1 MVATISPDDPE
12 DVVGAQLDRLG
23 LGCKAEQREILGA
36 SVQIDNDFDDQDDQ
50 EEEVNSFKSF
60 SSEENE
66 ISDRQIDQKVE

>member
-36 SVQIDNDFDDQDDQ
+36 SVQIDNDFDDQ